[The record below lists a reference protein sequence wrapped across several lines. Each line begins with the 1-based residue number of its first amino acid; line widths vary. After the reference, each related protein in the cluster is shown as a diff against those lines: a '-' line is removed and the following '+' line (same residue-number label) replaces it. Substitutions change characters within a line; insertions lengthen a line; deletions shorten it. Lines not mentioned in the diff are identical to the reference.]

1 MRLPLC
7 LGLCLFALACSS
19 PPKPQQNGSEP
30 TKNPTAMTTT
40 AQAPSGPAEPLPF
53 EPDSTSD
60 LLSAT
65 HLFVAE
71 ITSVKDSPWT
81 VGADELEHRSLEIT
95 ARLTDSYKGRLT
107 QSKGQD
113 FALRVE
119 QEREGG
125 MAVSDY
131 HGLWS
136 HVAPEPSPG
145 VYYFVVAK
153 APGAD
158 AADAGSLM
166 QQGPCQALLP
176 TDRAKDVFL
185 AQQGEA
191 TLKQATS
198 AAPAH
203 KEIEGAKALLT
214 FTAAHAAEANE
225 QLARYAWARIMPALM
240 TGDSGVRTGTLA
252 LLSGPTTSDSLRLT
266 LLSGVDRALPDLAA
280 KDPDALIDAGRA
292 MVAVLLTPKAKAL
305 HARIIG
311 SSLSHLVFPDDGAA
325 DGVSH
330 VKAERL
336 APDPADRA
344 RLADVLRASNHPSAA
359 ALLKWLSR

>member
-1 MRLPLC
+1 MRLASSLAP
-7 LGLCLFALACSS
+7 CLFSLAWLACST

-30 TKNPTAMTTT
+30 TKNPIAMTT
-40 AQAPSGPAEPLPF
+40 APLPPSGPIEPLPF
-53 EPDSTSD
+53 EPASTSD

-71 ITSVKDSPWT
+71 ILAVKDSPWT

-113 FALRVE
+113 FAVRVE

-125 MAVSDY
+125 GAVSDF

-136 HVAPEPSPG
+136 HVKPEPGPG

-158 AADAGSLM
+158 AADAASLM

-198 AAPAH
+198 TATDH
-203 KEIEGAKALLT
+203 KEIEGAKALLA
-214 FTAAHAAEANE
+214 FTSAHAAEANE
-225 QLARYAWARIMPALM
+225 QFARYAWARIMPALV
-240 TGDSGVRTGTLA
+240 TGDSGVRTGALA
-252 LLSGPTTSDSLRLT
+252 ILSGPTTSDPLRLT
-266 LLSGVDRALPDLAA
+266 LLSGIDRALPDLVA
-280 KDPDALIDAGRA
+280 KDADALIDAGRA
-292 MVAVLLTPKAKAL
+292 MVTVLLTPKARAL
-305 HARIIG
+305 HGRIIG
-311 SSLSHLVFPDDGAA
+311 SSFPYVVFAGEGTAR
-325 DGVSH
+325 

-336 APDPADRA
+336 VPDPEDRK
-344 RLADVLRASNHPSAA
+344 RLAEVIRASNHPGAA
-359 ALLKWLSR
+359 ALLQWLSQ